1 MAMTLEVR
9 KLACGYGNH
18 SVIENISF
26 TAKQGELVTLLGPN
40 GVGKTTL
47 FKTLLGLLPARRG
60 EIVLDGR
67 AMANWSRS
75 AMALRLGYVPQVHL
89 PPFPYL
95 VRDVVV
101 MGRSVH
107 MGLFCSPSASDF
119 AIADEALARL
129 GLLHLKARIYTE
141 LSGGEQQMV
150 LIARALTQQP
160 AMLLLDEPTAN
171 LDFGNQIRVME
182 QIIKL
187 AAEGLGVI
195 MTTHS
200 PDQAFLC
207 ASRVPTQALLLKPGG
222 GLLSGN
228 VAQILTESHL
238 QQAYGVQIRI
248 DQTVG
253 LNNESLQI
261 CVPLLA

>member
-1 MAMTLEVR
+1 
-9 KLACGYGNH
+9 
-18 SVIENISF
+18 
-26 TAKQGELVTLLGPN
+26 
-40 GVGKTTL
+40 
-47 FKTLLGLLPARRG
+47 
-60 EIVLDGR
+60 
-67 AMANWSRS
+67 
-75 AMALRLGYVPQVHL
+75 
-89 PPFPYL
+89 
-95 VRDVVV
+95 
-101 MGRSVH
+101 
-107 MGLFCSPSASDF
+107 
-119 AIADEALARL
+119 
-129 GLLHLKARIYTE
+129 
-141 LSGGEQQMV
+141 MV
-150 LIARALTQQP
+150 LIARALAQQP

-248 DQTVG
+248 EQTVG